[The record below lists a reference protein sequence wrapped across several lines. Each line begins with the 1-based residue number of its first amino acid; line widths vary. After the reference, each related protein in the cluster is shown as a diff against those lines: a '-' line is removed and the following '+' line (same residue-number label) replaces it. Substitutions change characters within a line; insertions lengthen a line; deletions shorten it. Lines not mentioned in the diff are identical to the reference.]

1 MHYREIRLRSN
12 PNPQGPLVTQVARC
26 FTDAERLSDE
36 LPRWDAATLGPFG
49 FTPMQSRAWI
59 IACAETFRAGAD
71 LRISVVEDGRGV
83 IAVAPLVTRPGFP
96 GTVELLGVRELSEP
110 TDFVYRDLQ
119 ALTLMLRLVGRGSRP
134 VILNRVPD
142 RSPSIQTIRQ
152 HFRRSAV
159 ILARPDNS
167 CPYIDLRGAAADPD
181 ALLSASLRSDL
192 RRAQRKAEALGKLT
206 FEIHAPKT
214 AEAFLPLFEE
224 AIRVEGAGWKGR
236 DGSAL
241 AVDQRAQ
248 AFFRRYGIL
257 ASEEGALRLA
267 LLRIN
272 GVPAAMQYAVQWNG
286 ALWLLKVGYDE
297 QFSKCSPGLLL
308 MQHTLRDAVAQGLR
322 SYEFLGSA
330 EPWTQRWTNAETTT
344 VRLAVYPVGLRGML
358 SLSRDAFRRARR
370 KLAARLAA
378 RGKKSSPA
386 EHHPSMPSP
395 QHA

>member
-1 MHYREIRLRSN
+1 
-12 PNPQGPLVTQVARC
+12 
-26 FTDAERLSDE
+26 
-36 LPRWDAATLGPFG
+36 
-49 FTPMQSRAWI
+49 MQSRAWI
-59 IACAETFRAGAD
+59 IACAEAFEAGAD
-71 LRISVVEDGRGV
+71 LCITLVEDASGV
-83 IAVAPLVTRPGFP
+83 LAVAPLVTRPGFP

-110 TDFVYRDLQ
+110 TDFVYRDLA
-119 ALTLMLRLVGRGSRP
+119 ALTLMLRIAGRGSRP
-134 VILNRVPD
+134 VILHRVPD

-152 HFRRSAV
+152 HFRRRAV
-159 ILARPDNS
+159 ILARPGNS
-167 CPYIDLRGAAADPD
+167 CPYIDLTGAEADPD

-206 FEIHAPKT
+206 FEIHAPRS

-241 AVDQRAQ
+241 AMDERAR

-272 GVPAAMQYAVQWNG
+272 GVPAAMQYAVQWHG
-286 ALWLLKVGYDE
+286 GLWLLKVGYDE

-330 EPWTQRWTNAETTT
+330 EPWTQRWTNAEATTA
-344 VRLAVYPVGLRGML
+344 RLAVYPVGFPGML
-358 SLSRDAFRRARR
+358 SLGRDAFRAARR

-378 RGKKSSPA
+378 RRKTPAPA
-386 EHHPSMPSP
+386 EHPPRIPSP